1 MSYDL
6 NMPIRQVR
14 GVGEARAKQFA
25 KLGVNTA
32 LDLLRHFPRTYENLN
47 EIKFISELRE
57 GEDALIRARVRVP
70 ATLQFTRNRSARNI
84 TVYNAVAADD
94 TGAIKI
100 TIFNRKYTAEA
111 LERGKEYLFKGRIEF
126 DRGALTMSSPEIYPV
141 NKAGSLRAVYSLTA
155 GLTNN
160 IVSGCVKKVLDEMD
174 AADVDVLPAQ
184 VRAENGLADAAKCY
198 RAIHFPKDYNDVTV
212 ARRRFVFEELFLF
225 QLGLQMI
232 KGRNRGL
239 TGAPMGDADITP
251 FTRSLPFELTEAQKR
266 AVAEITGDMRGARPM
281 QRLLQGDV
289 GSGKTAVAAAAM
301 FFAKQNGYQ
310 SVLMA
315 PTEILAAQH
324 YKTLSRFFEPLG
336 VSVELLTGS
345 TTAAKKRDIKARLAD
360 GAIDMLVSTHAV
372 ITDDTSFASL
382 GLAVTDEQHRFGVR
396 QRAALAAKSRSP
408 HVLIMSA
415 TPIPRTLA
423 MIMYG
428 DLDISVL
435 DSLPKGRGK
444 ISTYAVDGTYRSR
457 IFNFIKKNVDE
468 GRQAYLVCPLV
479 EENEELDAASAK
491 QYYEQLAQGVFRGYS
506 VGLVYGKMPARE
518 KDATMAAFAAG
529 KISVLISTTV
539 IEVGVDVPNASVMV
553 IENAERYGLSQLH
566 QLRGRIGRGQWD
578 SFCVLISDQES
589 AAERLQFMAKNSDGF
604 KIAEKD
610 LELRGPGDLI
620 GKRQHGLPEFE
631 IADLERDM
639 NVFYDTLA
647 AAKQTF
653 ESDPQLKKPENA
665 PLRAW
670 ISRMFSRTP

>member
-1 MSYDL
+1 MDRFDL
-6 NMPIRQVR
+6 NMPINKVR
-14 GVGEARAKQFA
+14 GVGEARAKLFA
-25 KLGVNTA
+25 KLGVHTA
-32 LDLLRHFPRTYENLN
+32 IDLLRHFPRAYEDLN
-47 EIKFISELRE
+47 EIRFISELRE
-57 GEDALIRARVRVP
+57 NEEALIRARVVVGASGRYI
-70 ATLQFTRNRSARNI
+70 RNGM
-84 TVYNAVAADD
+84 TVYTAVAADE
-94 TGAIKI
+94 TGRIKI
-100 TIFNRKYTAEA
+100 TIFNRKYTAES
-111 LERGKEYLFKGRIEF
+111 LEYGKEFLFRGKVEF
-126 DRGALTMSSPEIYPV
+126 DRGALSMSSPEVLPV
-141 NKAGSLRAVYSLTA
+141 RKAGGLRALYSLTA
-155 GLTNN
+155 GLTQN
-160 IVSGCVKKVLDEMD
+160 IVSNCVKNVLDAVGDGIED
-174 AADVDVLPAQ
+174 LLPADL
-184 VRAENGLADAAKCY
+184 RAENGLAPAAKCY
-198 RAIHFPKDYNDVTV
+198 RAIHFPKDYNDVNV

-225 QLGLQMI
+225 QLGLQLI
-232 KGRNRGL
+232 KGSNRGL
-239 TGAPMGDADITP
+239 TGTPMGEADITP
-251 FTRSLPFELTEAQKR
+251 FTRSLPFELTDAQQR
-266 AVAEITGDMRGARPM
+266 AVAEITADMRGSRPM

-301 FFAKQNGYQ
+301 FFARQNGYQ

-324 YKTLSRFFEPLG
+324 YQTLRGFFEPLG

-345 TTAAKKRDIKARLAD
+345 TAAAKKRDIKARLAE
-360 GAIDMLVSTHAV
+360 GSVDMLVSTHAV
-372 ITDDTSFASL
+372 ITDDTVFNSL

-423 MIMYG
+423 LIMYG

-435 DSLPKGRGK
+435 DSLPRGRGK
-444 ISTYAVDGTYRSR
+444 ISTYAVDGAYRTR

-506 VGLVYGKMPARE
+506 VGLVYGKMPPRE
-518 KDATMAAFAAG
+518 KDATMKAFAAG
-529 KISVLISTTV
+529 DISILISTTV
-539 IEVGVDVPNASVMV
+539 IEVGVDVPNANVMV

-566 QLRGRIGRGQWD
+566 QLRGRIGRGKWD
-578 SFCVLISDQES
+578 SYCVLISDQES

-604 KIAEKD
+604 RIAEKD

-647 AAKQTF
+647 WAKKTF
-653 ESDPQLKKPENA
+653 DDDPQLKKPENA

-670 ISRMFSRTP
+670 IKRMFSRTP